1 MLTLALAKGRIFEK
15 TLPLLERAGITVYD
29 STADHR
35 RLILPTSND
44 RLRVLIVRASDV
56 PAYVEYG
63 GADFGVAGQDVLI
76 EYGDQGL
83 YCPVNLHIARCRLSI
98 AVRRGFDYESAVAER
113 RRLRIASK
121 YLRSAR
127 TYFSKKGLPIDCI
140 KMYGSMELAPIV
152 GLADGIV
159 DLVSSGET
167 LRANDLVEVEKI
179 LDISSWLVVNK
190 SSFKLKRSELLPL
203 IQNIRV
209 AVNEVKKIIDV
220 K

>member
-29 STADHR
+29 ATADHR

-44 RLRVLIVRASDV
+44 HLRVLIVRASDV
-56 PAYVEYG
+56 PAYVKYG

-76 EYGDQGL
+76 EYGNQGL

-98 AVRRGFDYESAVAER
+98 AVRQGFDYEAAVAKKH
-113 RRLRIASK
+113 RLRIASK
-121 YLRSAR
+121 YLYSAQ
-127 TYFSKKGLPIDCI
+127 TYFARKGLPIDCI

-179 LDISSWLVVNK
+179 LDISSWLIVNN
-190 SSFKLKRSELLPL
+190 SSFKLKHAEILPL
-203 IQNIRV
+203 IQKMRI
-209 AVNEVKKIIDV
+209 AANEAKKNC
-220 K
+220 